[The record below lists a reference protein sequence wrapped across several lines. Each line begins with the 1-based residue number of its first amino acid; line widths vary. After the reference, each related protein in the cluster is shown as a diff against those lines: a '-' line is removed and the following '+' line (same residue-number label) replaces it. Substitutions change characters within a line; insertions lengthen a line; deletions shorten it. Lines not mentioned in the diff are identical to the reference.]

1 MAHTLSELAGLL
13 GLSMQGPD
21 LVIQRLAGL
30 ESAGAEELSFLAGAK
45 HLPQLRRTKAG
56 AVIVPAEFASEVD
69 SALIS
74 ANPSLDFTRALRL
87 YAVPQGRFSGRS
99 EAAWVHPEA
108 RVDSSTTLYPF
119 VFVGQGAEI
128 GKDCRLFS
136 GVYVGEDCRVGERV
150 TIYPNAV
157 LMSGTVVGDDVI
169 IHPGAVLGSDGFGY
183 APGPRGLEKV
193 PQVGN
198 LVIENH
204 VEIGA
209 NTTIDRATLGTTRVG
224 AGTKIDNLVQIGH
237 NVEVGPHCILV
248 SQVGIAGSSKLGERV
263 TLAGQVGVADHLNLG
278 DGCRVGAQAGVN
290 RSLAGGQDYLGSP
303 AVEAG
308 KFLRVAAT
316 WNRLPDMVKRLAA
329 LEKEL
334 ATLKTTLSK
343 EES

>member
-1 MAHTLSELAGLL
+1 MAYTLSELAGLL
-13 GLSMQGPD
+13 GLSMQGAD
-21 LVIQRLAGL
+21 LTIHGLAGL
-30 ESAGAEELSFLAGAK
+30 ESAGAEELSFLAGSK
-45 HLPQLRRTKAG
+45 HLSQLRTTKAG

-69 SALIS
+69 SGLIS
-74 ANPSLDFTRALRL
+74 ANPYLDFTRALRL
-87 YAVPQGRFSGRS
+87 YAVPQGRLSGLS
-99 EAAWVHPEA
+99 EAAWIHPEA
-108 RVDSSTTLYPF
+108 RVDSSTTLYPH

-136 GVYVGEDCRVGERV
+136 GVYVGEDCRIGQRV

-169 IHPGAVLGSDGFGY
+169 IHSGAVLGSDGFGY
-183 APGPRGLEKV
+183 TPGPRGLEKV
-193 PQVGN
+193 PQIGN

-209 NTTIDRATLGTTRVG
+209 NTTIDRATLGTTRIG

-237 NVEVGPHCILV
+237 NVEIGPHCILV

-263 TLAGQVGVADHLNLG
+263 TLAGQVGVADHLHLG
-278 DGCRVGAQAGVN
+278 DGCRVGAKSGVN
-290 RSLAGGQDYLGSP
+290 RSLTGGQDYLGSP
-303 AVEAG
+303 AVEAR

-316 WNRLPDMVKRLAA
+316 WNRLPDMAKRLAV

-334 ATLKTTLSK
+334 ETLKTTLSK